1 LFEDRPAARKF
12 RLNQAMEELLFLRR
26 EVAPELLAGL
36 WMSIQLIIPSAIC
49 GLLIGI
55 VIGTL
60 RVYGNRLLKGFAGL
74 YVLFFR
80 GFPLL
85 VQLYLWYFGLPRI
98 GIYLS
103 PFASA
108 VIGFSL
114 CSGAYHSEYVRGALQ
129 SIRRGQLLAAYS
141 LGFSRTRAI
150 FSILL
155 PQALRRALPGS
166 GNELIYLIK
175 YSSLAY
181 MVTCI
186 ELTGK
191 GSILANFYFKY
202 MEIFSIVG
210 AIYLLM
216 ASVVSWGLNRLEDW
230 IAVPGFDRPKI

>member
-1 LFEDRPAARKF
+1 VI
-12 RLNQAMEELLFLRR
+12 EELLFIRQ
-26 EVAPELLAGL
+26 EVAPELIAGL
-36 WMSIQLIIPSAIC
+36 WMSIQLIIPSAVC

-60 RVYGNRLLKGFAGL
+60 RVYGSPGLKGFAGI

-103 PFASA
+103 PFAAS

-114 CSGAYHSEYVRGALQ
+114 CSGAYQSEYIRGALQ
-129 SIRRGQLLAAYS
+129 SIRKGQLLAAYS
-141 LGFSRTRAI
+141 IGFSHTRAI

-155 PQALRRALPGS
+155 PQAVRRALPGC

-191 GSILANFYFKY
+191 GSILANFHFKY
-202 MEIFSIVG
+202 LEIFIIVG
-210 AIYLLM
+210 AIYLLLV
-216 ASVVSWGLNRLEDW
+216 SVVSVGLNYLEDR